1 MPKRD
6 PIRQKIMEYYVLENK
21 KLYCKV
27 CRAKFKKL
35 EQQYV
40 CCKAPR
46 TDQLENHLL
55 DETFHTGQFTIEQ
68 IRAGYNEYMETNQN
82 NEYKQNEVQNS
93 ISSEDENRQ
102 LERQS
107 YYNSV
112 YMLISQI
119 LSRFVL
125 TNNSDNKIRDKSKL
139 KIENCLLL
147 LQKYSKNSEK
157 QLVRDLELNL
167 CKSQI
172 LSRLDPKQELEDQ
185 IQEILAFLKNK
196 TTTPIIR
203 QIVKDLRAN
212 CLAFDAELLEFTFVF
227 DPEANKEEAKE
238 QELTFD
244 RQIMLDILFK

>member
-1 MPKRD
+1 M
-6 PIRQKIMEYYVLENK
+6 QTV
-21 KLYCKV
+21 
-27 CRAKFKKL
+27 
-35 EQQYV
+35 
-40 CCKAPR
+40 
-46 TDQLENHLL
+46 
-55 DETFHTGQFTIEQ
+55 
-68 IRAGYNEYMETNQN
+68 
-82 NEYKQNEVQNS
+82 
-93 ISSEDENRQ
+93 
-102 LERQS
+102 
-107 YYNSV
+107 
-112 YMLISQI
+112 SQI
-119 LSRFVL
+119 LSRAVI
-125 TNNSDNKIRDKSKL
+125 TNKDVRIRDKSKL

-212 CLAFDAELLEFTFVF
+212 CLAFDAELLEFTFLF